1 MRKRVLPTPAR
12 FEWKWFIVPL
22 VLVVVLYLI
31 GARLF
36 FTLDGDPVTLPIL
49 ELSEDRERELGE
61 VQRAVANTLS
71 TGAALDVTLSADLLN
86 AWVKL
91 SPREEL
97 RIIGEHT
104 WLTLRDGMV
113 VAQISL
119 PLELFGKPGFY
130 FNGAGLFSGTLKDG
144 RLSLEIRELSS
155 TSSSASGIAYA
166 IKALGGDRLI
176 ERLKLHEAI
185 PEAILKRCSALLT
198 GETFRLHCEL
208 QNQSKGGSL

>member
-1 MRKRVLPTPAR
+1 MRSPLVLSPAG
-12 FEWKWFIVPL
+12 FEWKWFVVPL
-22 VLVVVLYLI
+22 VLVVLLYWV
-31 GARLF
+31 GSRLL
-36 FTLDGDPVTLPIL
+36 FTLDGDPITLPLL
-49 ELSEDRERELGE
+49 ELSEERERELGE
-61 VQRAVANTLS
+61 VQRAVSHTLS
-71 TGAALDVTLSADLLN
+71 TGAALDITLSADLLN

-130 FNGAGLFSGTLKDG
+130 FNGSGVFSGALQDG
-144 RLSLEIRELSS
+144 RLTLSIKELSS
-155 TSSSASGIAYA
+155 TSSAASGVAYA

-185 PEAILKRCSALLT
+185 PEALLKRCNALLSGDT
-198 GETFRLHCEL
+198 LRLLCAPLNRSRDE
-208 QNQSKGGSL
+208 S